1 MNIELTAEEI
11 ETILTSLMYSLQ
23 NIRDAQ
29 DTPYSVRRENLARLE
44 SVATKLR
51 EQKKNNS

>member
-23 NIRDAQ
+23 NISDAQ
-29 DTPYSVRRENLARLE
+29 DTPYSVRRENLARVE

-51 EQKKNNS
+51 KQKKNNS